1 MNKKIIKTTILIAF
15 SLSTIA
21 IKAQKPPP
29 PPSICAMTMDK
40 QDSITG
46 IFYMVEK
53 NPEFIGGT
61 KAMFKFISDSI
72 HYPNHYAC
80 YTVMST
86 VYIGFVVEIDG
97 TLSDINIKRGWPCFN
112 EEAIRLVKL
121 MSGKWTCGY
130 EGGKP
135 VRVAYTIPIKFQLE

>member
-1 MNKKIIKTTILIAF
+1 MNKTIKIIALIAF
-15 SLSTIA
+15 NLISQS
-21 IKAQKPPP
+21 IKAQQSVL
-29 PPSICAMTMDK
+29 PSIHSEHYSK

-46 IFYMVEK
+46 IFTLAEK
-53 NPEFIGGT
+53 NPEFIGGL

-80 YTVMST
+80 YTVSST

-97 TLSDINIKRGWPCFN
+97 TLTDINIKRGCPCFN

-121 MSGKWTCGY
+121 MSSKWTCGY
-130 EGGKP
+130 QDGKP